1 MKYSKFYETYG
12 HSYEEYNRSHK
23 DRLDFL
29 VEDLR
34 LNKLE
39 NHLIA
44 DIGCGLGFIYN
55 RLNLEIQKNYH
66 GYDGAEIKDCPF
78 NYIQTDLD
86 TFTTNEQDKYDVVF
100 CFETIEHLTNPYNC
114 LLQIKKMLKQDH
126 YLYLTI
132 PNVQTTHNT
141 IYPGLLYPVDNFI
154 VFLKQLA
161 FDIQRHIIHDKSFY
175 QEVFILKNKDWSNSK
190 MLWEKTEDKF
200 YNIPPHISVKL

>member
-1 MKYSKFYETYG
+1 MKYDKFYETYG

-29 VEDLR
+29 VEDLK
-34 LNKLE
+34 LNQLR
-39 NHLIA
+39 NHIIA

-55 RLNLEIQKNYH
+55 RLDAEIQKNYY
-66 GYDGAEIKDCPF
+66 GFDGAEILDCPF

-86 TFTTNEQDKYDVVF
+86 TFTTSEQDKYDVIF

-132 PNVQTTHNT
+132 PNIQTTHNT
-141 IYPGLLYPVDNFI
+141 IYPGLLYPVNNFI

-161 FDIQRHIIHDKSFY
+161 FEIQRHTIHDKSFY
-175 QEVFILKNKDWSNSK
+175 QEVFVLKNKNWDNSK
-190 MLWEKTEDKF
+190 MLWQKTEDKF
-200 YNIPPHISVKL
+200 NNIPPHISVNL